1 MDISDAPSTP
11 TRQAPKPRNKETGQP
26 RSGAQSVR
34 RAIAVLRILAAGR
47 EAGLSL
53 ADVVKATGLS
63 RPTAHRI
70 VNVLVEEGIAE
81 QRHKTKRYAIGH
93 QVLEL
98 ALARPSRTSFAA
110 LAEPYLSD
118 VAQTV
123 GDTAFLTIRTGMDAL
138 CVARVI
144 GTYPVQVLSIEVGA
158 RRPLGVSSAGVVMLA
173 DLPLSE
179 AREIIQKNANRFDG
193 YRTNPAAAL
202 EQVAVAR
209 RSGYAVHHAGL
220 VPGTKA
226 VSAAIRAPDGSP
238 YAAITIAAINARLR
252 PQREAEV
259 GETLRGVAL
268 TIETLL
274 KDKKGQANLLP

>member
-1 MDISDAPSTP
+1 MDISDDRSTP
-11 TRQAPKPRNKETGQP
+11 AQPGPKPRREETGQP

-53 ADVVKATGLS
+53 SDVVKATGLS

-98 ALARPSRTSFAA
+98 ALARPSRSSFAVMA
-110 LAEPYLSD
+110 DPHLAEL
-118 VAQTV
+118 ARTV

-158 RRPLGVSSAGVVMLA
+158 RRPLGVSSAGVMMLA
-173 DLPLSE
+173 DLPPSE
-179 AREIIQKNANRFDG
+179 AREIIEKNANRFDG
-193 YRTNPAAAL
+193 YRTSPASAL

-209 RSGYAVHHAGL
+209 RNGYAVHHAGL

-226 VSAAIRAPDGSP
+226 ISAAIKAPDGRP
-238 YAAITIAAINARLR
+238 CAAITIAAINARLR

-259 GETLRGVAL
+259 GETLKSVAL
-268 TIETLL
+268 TLESHL
-274 KDKKGQANLLP
+274 KEKGKTSLLP